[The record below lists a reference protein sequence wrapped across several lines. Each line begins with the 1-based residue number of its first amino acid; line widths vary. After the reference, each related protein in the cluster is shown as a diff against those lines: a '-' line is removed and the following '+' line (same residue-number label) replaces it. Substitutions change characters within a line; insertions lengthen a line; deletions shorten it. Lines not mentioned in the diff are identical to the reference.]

1 MQFEPK
7 APQGVVYITSMSRPD
22 AALALAMLYGFQG
35 KRESRMGSVC
45 VNGSGLGAA
54 IFCDIVYHFY
64 TVGPARNAN
73 DVLPTGLAA
82 DGPMPADPPM
92 VKAALAAAYPRGI
105 KRVSDT
111 SLAESVIR
119 NGVIFNAE
127 GVMILSAPATYLAK
141 SFDIQGTK
149 EIYKE
154 RVKMLVVVDSGA
166 TQYVNQDVK
175 AMRRVLAEFPAPIV
189 FCGKDVG
196 DALPYPAA
204 SIAKDFLWAEGHHPI
219 FDAYTAYQPVPY
231 DAPSYDMAGALYAV
245 HPEGGLFSLSE
256 PGSLVVDDG
265 GKFRFT
271 AGGGGKV
278 RSLMVDAARKNKII
292 ETYIEIASAKPVPP
306 PVRRPKPAV

>member
-1 MQFEPK
+1 MQFVPK

-64 TVGPARNAN
+64 TLGPARNAN

-82 DGPMPADPPM
+82 DGDADPPM
-92 VKAALAAAYPRGI
+92 VKSALAASYVRGI
-105 KRVSDT
+105 RRVSDT

-119 NGVIFNAE
+119 NGVIFNAD

-154 RVKMLVVVDSGA
+154 RVKVLVIVDSGA
-166 TQYVNQDVK
+166 PQDVQ
-175 AMRRVLAEFPAPIV
+175 AMRRVLAEFPAPLV

-196 DALPYPAA
+196 DALPYPAT
-204 SIAKDFLWAEGHHPI
+204 SIARDFAWADGHNPVV
-219 FDAYTAYQPVPY
+219 DAYTAYRPMPY
-231 DAPSYDMAGALYAV
+231 DAPSYDMAGVLYAV
-245 HPEGGLFSLSE
+245 HPESGLFSLSE
-256 PGSLVVDDG
+256 PGSIGVDDG
-265 GKFRFT
+265 GRFRFT

-278 RSLMVDAARKNKII
+278 RSLTADAARKSKII

-306 PVRRPKPAV
+306 AVRRPKPA

>member
-64 TVGPARNAN
+64 TLGPARNAN

-82 DGPMPADPPM
+82 DGTMPADPPM
-92 VKAALAAAYPRGI
+92 VKTALAAPYVRGI

-149 EIYKE
+149 EIFKE

-166 TQYVNQDVK
+166 PQDVK
-175 AMRRVLAEFPAPIV
+175 AMRRVLAEFPAPMV

-196 DALPYPAA
+196 DALPYPGA
-204 SIAKDFLWAEGHHPI
+204 SIAKDFVWAEGHHPLV
-219 FDAYTAYQPVPY
+219 DAYASYQPMPY
-231 DAPSYDMAGALYAV
+231 DAPSYDMAGAFYAV
-245 HPEGGLFSLSE
+245 HPESGLFSLSE
-256 PGSLVVDDG
+256 AGSLVVDDG
-265 GKFRFT
+265 GRFKFT

-278 RSLMVDAARKNKII
+278 RSLMVDTARKSKII

-306 PVRRPKPAV
+306 AVRRPKPAV

>member
-1 MQFEPK
+1 MQFESRQP
-7 APQGVVYITSMSRPD
+7 PGVVYITSMSRPD
-22 AALALAMLYGFQG
+22 AALALAMLYDFQG

-64 TVGPARNAN
+64 TPGPARNAN

-92 VKAALAAAYPRGI
+92 VKPALASSYPRGI

-127 GVMILSAPATYLAK
+127 GVMILSAPATCLAK
-141 SFDIQGTK
+141 SLDIQGTK
-149 EIYKE
+149 DIYKE
-154 RVKMLVVVDSGA
+154 RVRMLVVVDSGA
-166 TQYVNQDVK
+166 PQDVK

-189 FCGKDVG
+189 FCGEDVG
-196 DALPYPAA
+196 DALPYPA
-204 SIAKDFLWAEGHHPI
+204 SSVAKDFLWAEGHHPVY
-219 FDAYTAYQPVPY
+219 DAYTAYHPMPY

-245 HPEGGLFSLSE
+245 HPENGLFSLSE
-256 PGSLVVDDG
+256 PGSLVVDDDG
-265 GKFRFT
+265 RLKF
-271 AGGGGKV
+271 APGGGKV
-278 RSLMVDAARKNKII
+278 RSLIVDVARKNRII

-306 PVRRPKPAV
+306 AARRPKPAA

>member
-7 APQGVVYITSMSRPD
+7 APQGVVYITSMNRPD
-22 AALALAMLYGFQG
+22 AALALAMFYGFQG

-45 VNGSGLGAA
+45 VNESGVGAA
-54 IFCDIVYHFY
+54 IFCDIVYRFY
-64 TVGPARNAN
+64 TLGSPRNAN

-82 DGPMPADPPM
+82 DGPMAADPPM
-92 VKAALAAAYPRGI
+92 VKTALASPYVRGI
-105 KRVSDT
+105 RRISDT

-154 RVKMLVVVDSGA
+154 RVKMLVVVDSG
-166 TQYVNQDVK
+166 TPQDVK
-175 AMRRVLAEFPAPIV
+175 AMRRVLAEFPAPVV
-189 FCGKDVG
+189 FCGKDAG
-196 DALPYPAA
+196 DALPYPAT

-219 FDAYTAYQPVPY
+219 VDAYTAYQPMPY
-231 DAPSYDMAGALYAV
+231 DAPSYDMAGALYSV
-245 HPEGGLFSLSE
+245 HPESGLFSLSE

-265 GKFRFT
+265 GRLRFT
-271 AGGGGKV
+271 AAGAGKV
-278 RSLMVDAARKNKII
+278 RSLIVDNARKSKII
-292 ETYIEIASAKPVPP
+292 ETYIETASAKPVPP
-306 PVRRPKPAV
+306 PVRRPKPAA

>member
-7 APQGVVYITSMSRPD
+7 SPQGVVYITSMSRPD

-35 KRESRMGSVC
+35 KRQSRMGSVC

-54 IFCDIVYHFY
+54 IFCDIVYHLY
-64 TVGPARNAN
+64 TLGPARNAN
-73 DVLPTGLAA
+73 DVLPTGLEPIARCLRIRQWSR
-82 DGPMPADPPM
+82 PRSRRS
-92 VKAALAAAYPRGI
+92 YPRGI

-127 GVMILSAPATYLAK
+127 GVMILSAPATCLAK

-166 TQYVNQDVK
+166 PHDINQDAK

-189 FCGKDVG
+189 FCGKEVG

-204 SIAKDFLWAEGHHPI
+204 SIAKDFLWADGHHPI
-219 FDAYTAYQPVPY
+219 VDAYTAYQPMPY
-231 DAPSYDMAGALYAV
+231 DAPSYDMAAALYAV
-245 HPEGGLFSLSE
+245 HPENGLFSLSE
-256 PGSLVVDDG
+256 PGSLAVDDG
-265 GKFRFT
+265 GSSSSR
-271 AGGGGKV
+271 
-278 RSLMVDAARKNKII
+278 RAA
-292 ETYIEIASAKPVPP
+292 EAKYDP
-306 PVRRPKPAV
+306 

>member
-7 APQGVVYITSMSRPD
+7 APQGVVYITSMNRPD

-64 TVGPARNAN
+64 TLGPARNAN
-73 DVLPTGLAA
+73 DVLPVGLAA
-82 DGPMPADPPM
+82 DGAIAADPPM
-92 VKAALAAAYPRGI
+92 VKTALAASYARGI

-154 RVKMLVVVDSGA
+154 RVRMLVVVDSGA
-166 TQYVNQDVK
+166 TQGSGQDVK

-189 FCGKDVG
+189 FSGKEMG
-196 DALPYPAA
+196 EALPYPAA
-204 SIAKDFLWAEGHHPI
+204 SIAKDFLWAEGHHPVL
-219 FDAYTAYQPVPY
+219 DAYTAYQPMPY
-231 DAPSYDMAGALYAV
+231 DAPSYDMAGVLYAV
-245 HPEGGLFSLSE
+245 HPESGLFSLSE
-256 PGSLVVDDG
+256 PGSLMVDDG
-265 GKFRFT
+265 GRFLFT

-278 RSLMVDAARKNKII
+278 RSLMVDGAHKNKII

-306 PVRRPKPAV
+306 AVRRPKPAV

>member
-22 AALALAMLYGFQG
+22 AALALAMLYEFQG

-45 VNGSGLGAA
+45 VSGSGLGAA

-64 TVGPARNAN
+64 TLGPARNAN
-73 DVLPTGLAA
+73 DVLPAGLAA
-82 DGPMPADPPM
+82 DSPMAADPPM
-92 VKAALAAAYPRGI
+92 VKTALAGPYPRGI

-111 SLAESVIR
+111 SQAESVIR

-154 RVKMLVVVDSGA
+154 RIKMLVVVDSGSP
-166 TQYVNQDVK
+166 QDVK

-219 FDAYTAYQPVPY
+219 FDAYTAYRPMPY
-231 DAPSYDMAGALYAV
+231 DAPSYDLAGALYAV
-245 HPEGGLFSLSE
+245 HPESGLFSLSE
-256 PGSLVVDDG
+256 PGSLVVDDSG
-265 GKFRFT
+265 RFRFT

-278 RSLMVDAARKNKII
+278 RSLIVDPGRKDKII
-292 ETYIEIASAKPVPP
+292 DTYIEIASAKPVPP

>member
-1 MQFEPK
+1 
-7 APQGVVYITSMSRPD
+7 MSRPD
-22 AALALAMLYGFQG
+22 AALALAMLYEFQG

-54 IFCDIVYHFY
+54 IFCDIVYRFY
-64 TVGPARNAN
+64 TLGPVRNAN

-82 DGPMPADPPM
+82 DGPMPGDPPM
-92 VKAALAAAYPRGI
+92 VKTAVAGAYVRGI

-119 NGVIFNAE
+119 NGVIFNAD
-127 GVMILSAPATYLAK
+127 GVMILSAPATCLAK

-166 TQYVNQDVK
+166 PQDVK

-196 DALPYPAA
+196 DALPYPAT
-204 SIAKDFLWAEGHHPI
+204 SIAKDFLWAEGHHPVV
-219 FDAYTAYQPVPY
+219 DAYTAYQPMPY
-231 DAPSYDMAGALYAV
+231 DAPSYDMAGVLYAV
-245 HPEGGLFSLSE
+245 HPESRLFSLSE
-256 PGSLVVDDG
+256 AGSLAVDDG
-265 GKFRFT
+265 GRFRFT

-278 RSLMVDAARKNKII
+278 RSLMVDTGRKSKII

-306 PVRRPKPAV
+306 AARRPKPA

>member
-35 KRESRMGSVC
+35 NRESRMGSVC

-64 TVGPARNAN
+64 TLGPARNAN

-111 SLAESVIR
+111 SLAESAIR

-175 AMRRVLAEFPAPIV
+175 AMRRVLTEFPAPIV

-219 FDAYTAYQPVPY
+219 FDAYTAYQPMPY
-231 DAPSYDMAGALYAV
+231 DAPSYDMAGVLYAV
-245 HPEGGLFSLSE
+245 HPESGLFLLSE
-256 PGSLVVDDG
+256 PGSLVVDEG

-278 RSLMVDAARKNKII
+278 RSLMVDAARRNKII
-292 ETYIEIASAKPVPP
+292 ETYVEIASAKPVPP

>member
-1 MQFEPK
+1 
-7 APQGVVYITSMSRPD
+7 MSRPD

-64 TVGPARNAN
+64 TLGPARNAN

-92 VKAALAAAYPRGI
+92 VKTALAAPYVRGI

-119 NGVIFNAE
+119 NGVIFNAD

-154 RVKMLVVVDSGA
+154 RVKMLVVVDSGSP
-166 TQYVNQDVK
+166 QDVK
-175 AMRRVLAEFPAPIV
+175 AMRRVLAEFPAPMT

-196 DALPYPAA
+196 DALPYPGA
-204 SIAKDFLWAEGHHPI
+204 SIAKDFVWAEGHHPLV
-219 FDAYTAYQPVPY
+219 DAYTAYQPMPY

-245 HPEGGLFSLSE
+245 HPESGLFSLSE
-256 PGSLVVDDG
+256 AGSLAVDDG
-265 GKFRFT
+265 GRFKFT

-278 RSLMVDAARKNKII
+278 RSLMVDSARKNKII

-306 PVRRPKPAV
+306 AVRRPKPAV

>member
-1 MQFEPK
+1 
-7 APQGVVYITSMSRPD
+7 MSRPD

-45 VNGSGLGAA
+45 VNASGLGSA

-64 TVGPARNAN
+64 TLGPARNAN
-73 DVLPTGLAA
+73 DVLPTGLAV

-92 VKAALAAAYPRGI
+92 VETALAGAYPRGI
-105 KRVSDT
+105 RKVSDT

-119 NGVIFNAE
+119 NGVIFNAD
-127 GVMILSAPATYLAK
+127 GVMILSAPATCLAK

-154 RVKMLVVVDSGA
+154 RVKMLVIVDSGA
-166 TQYVNQDVK
+166 PQDVK
-175 AMRRVLAEFPAPIV
+175 AIRRVLAEFPAPMV

-196 DALPYPAA
+196 DALPYPAT
-204 SIAKDFLWAEGHHPI
+204 SIVKDFAWAEGHHPVV
-219 FDAYTAYQPVPY
+219 DAYSAYQPMPY
-231 DAPSYDMAGALYAV
+231 DAPSYDLAGALYAV
-245 HPEGGLFSLSE
+245 HPESGLFPLSE
-256 PGSLVVDDG
+256 PGSLSVDDG
-265 GKFRFT
+265 GRFRFM

-292 ETYIEIASAKPVPP
+292 ETYISIASAKPVPP
-306 PVRRPKPAV
+306 AVRRPKPA

>member
-1 MQFEPK
+1 VQFEPK

-54 IFCDIVYHFY
+54 IFCDIIYHFY
-64 TVGPARNAN
+64 TLGPARNAN
-73 DVLPTGLAA
+73 DVLPTGLAT
-82 DGPMPADPPM
+82 DSPMPADPPM
-92 VKAALAAAYPRGI
+92 VKTALAASYTRGI

-119 NGVIFNAE
+119 NGVIFNAD

-149 EIYKE
+149 EIYKG
-154 RVKMLVVVDSGA
+154 RVKVLVVVDSGS
-166 TQYVNQDVK
+166 TQGVNQDVK
-175 AMRRVLAEFPAPIV
+175 ARRRVLAEFPAQIV

-204 SIAKDFLWAEGHHPI
+204 SIAKDFLWPEGHHPVY
-219 FDAYTAYQPVPY
+219 DAYTAYQPMPY
-231 DAPSYDMAGALYAV
+231 DAPSYDMAGVLYAV
-245 HPEGGLFSLSE
+245 HPESGLFSLSE
-256 PGSLVVDDG
+256 PGSLMVDDG
-265 GKFRFT
+265 GRFRFT

-278 RSLMVDAARKNKII
+278 RSLMVDGARKNKII

-306 PVRRPKPAV
+306 AVRRPKPAV

>member
-7 APQGVVYITSMSRPD
+7 QPRGVVYITSMSRPD

-64 TVGPARNAN
+64 TLGPPRNAN
-73 DVLPTGLAA
+73 DVLPVGFAA
-82 DGPMPADPPM
+82 DGPLPADPPM
-92 VKAALAAAYPRGI
+92 VKTVLAAPYVHGI

-141 SFDIQGTK
+141 SFDIEGTK

-154 RVKMLVVVDSGA
+154 RVKVLVVVDSGA
-166 TQYVNQDVK
+166 PQDVK

-196 DALPYPAA
+196 DTLPYPAA
-204 SIAKDFLWAEGHHPI
+204 SIAKDFAWAEGHHPVH
-219 FDAYTAYQPVPY
+219 DAYTTYQPMPY
-231 DAPSYDMAGALYAV
+231 DAPSYDMAGVLYAV
-245 HPEGGLFSLSE
+245 HPESGLFSLSE

-265 GKFRFT
+265 GRFRF
-271 AGGGGKV
+271 AQGGGGKV
-278 RSLMVDAARKNKII
+278 RSLMVDATRKNKII
-292 ETYIEIASAKPVPP
+292 ETYIEIASAKPVAPQA
-306 PVRRPKPAV
+306 RRPKPAA